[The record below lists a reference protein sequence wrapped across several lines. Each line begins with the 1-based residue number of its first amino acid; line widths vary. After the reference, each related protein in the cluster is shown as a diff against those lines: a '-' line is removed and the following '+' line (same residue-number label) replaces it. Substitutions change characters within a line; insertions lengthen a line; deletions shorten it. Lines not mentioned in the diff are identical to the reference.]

1 MKHAPPEVRCSLE
14 ACGVVWWQRAVGV
27 WRVQKIFL
35 ESTGVSCGISGIIA
49 HSVPIAPC
57 PGLGTLFRCVGVPRQ
72 YPGSESQRKGVRN
85 VFIHIYGAAAV
96 PMAHKTTVTVQY
108 LLIGEFT
115 RYQVCGWSVVLP
127 FFYFFYF
134 HNGPTFTFISNKSVL

>member
-49 HSVPIAPC
+49 YYRSRSRLA
-57 PGLGTLFRCVGVPRQ
+57 VGSP
-72 YPGSESQRKGVRN
+72 
-85 VFIHIYGAAAV
+85 VF
-96 PMAHKTTVTVQY
+96 
-108 LLIGEFT
+108 L
-115 RYQVCGWSVVLP
+115 LP
-127 FFYFFYF
+127 FPF
-134 HNGPTFTFISNKSVL
+134 HLSGGVVSIRRPSGGGRPHDGERVFVR